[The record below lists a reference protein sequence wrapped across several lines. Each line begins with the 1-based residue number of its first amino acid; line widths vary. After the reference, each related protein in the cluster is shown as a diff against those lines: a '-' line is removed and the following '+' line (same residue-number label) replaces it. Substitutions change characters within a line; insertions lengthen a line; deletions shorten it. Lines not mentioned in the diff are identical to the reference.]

1 MALILAVDTSATPV
15 SCALLQDERV
25 LASYY
30 SHSGQTHSQTLIPMI
45 EHALHLSGVTV
56 AQLDALA
63 VNVGPG
69 SFTGVRIGVS
79 TVKGLAFAGDIPC
92 VAVSTLESM
101 AEPLRFLPM
110 EALVCCVM
118 DARCQQVYTASFLLN
133 AEGTLTRQTADEAI
147 SVEELKNRLKNVEKS
162 VVMVGDGAKMCY
174 TMLKAT
180 IPSLT
185 LAPPSLQFQSAVGT
199 ALVARRKLAQG
210 ETVSAAALMPAYLRL
225 PQAER
230 EMRVRQA
237 AGSAAQTTQ

>member
-25 LASYY
+25 LASCYN
-30 SHSGQTHSQTLIPMI
+30 HSGQTHSQTLMPMI
-45 EHALHLSGVTV
+45 EHTLHLSGVTV

-79 TVKGLAFAGDIPC
+79 TVKGLAFSDDIPC
-92 VAVSTLESM
+92 IAVSTLESM
-101 AEPLRFLPM
+101 AELLRSLPM
-110 EALVCCVM
+110 DAQICCVM
-118 DARCQQVYTASFLLN
+118 DARCQQVYTAAFALD
-133 AEGTLTRQTADEAI
+133 AEGNLTRQTADEAI
-147 SVEELKNRLKNVEKS
+147 SVEELENRLKKVEKPIIL
-162 VVMVGDGAKMCY
+162 VGDGAKMCY
-174 TMLKAT
+174 TILKDAV
-180 IPSLT
+180 PSLT
-185 LAPPSLQFQSAVGT
+185 LAPPMLLFQSAVGT

-230 EMRVRQA
+230 ELRARQA
-237 AGSAAQTTQ
+237 AGSAAHKTQ